1 MISQKIALLEEEIN
15 SLRLQVDTT
24 VILDEAHIPEER
36 LAKLA
41 LIEEKTLILNTLK
54 QYAIS

>member
-1 MISQKIALLEEEIN
+1 MNTKIAQLEEEIN

-24 VILDEAHIPEER
+24 VILDPEQIPEER

>member
-1 MISQKIALLEEEIN
+1 MNPKIAQLEEEIN

-24 VILDEAHIPEER
+24 VILGELPEER
-36 LAKLA
+36 LEKLA

-54 QYAIS
+54 QYGSNQ